1 VFDEMSARKYFPR
14 IERNFLGLDG
24 MVPITSGLFNWAKLI
39 CAKILKKGLLMSYG
53 KILKLG
59 F

>member
-24 MVPITSGLFNWAKLI
+24 DGSYTLRGVLLGLK
-39 CAKILKKGLLMSYG
+39 
-53 KILKLG
+53 
-59 F
+59 